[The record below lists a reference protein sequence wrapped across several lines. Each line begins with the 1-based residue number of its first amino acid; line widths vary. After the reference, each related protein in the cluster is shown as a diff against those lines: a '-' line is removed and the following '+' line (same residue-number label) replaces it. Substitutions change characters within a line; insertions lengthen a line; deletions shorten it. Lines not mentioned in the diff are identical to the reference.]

1 MEAVVERPDLTDAEV
16 DALCPNLSQNAAK
29 IRYLRD
35 VLGLQVERR
44 SNGRPLVWRHAL
56 LAAKGAP
63 ARATQAAQAESA
75 NQPNVTAMAQW
86 LGTRKA
92 KHGTKAQGR

>member
-16 DALCPNLSQNAAK
+16 DALCPNLTQNAAK

-56 LAAKGAP
+56 LQAKGMP
-63 ARATQAAQAESA
+63 QRHQAAPTESA
-75 NQPNVTAMAQW
+75 NQPNVTAMAAW

>member
-1 MEAVVERPDLTDAEV
+1 MSEVIDRPDLSDEEV
-16 DALCPNLSQNAAK
+16 DALCPNLTQNAAK

-56 LAAKGAP
+56 LQAKGMPQRLQTAP
-63 ARATQAAQAESA
+63 TESA
-75 NQPNVTAMAQW
+75 NQPNVTAMAAW
-86 LGTRKA
+86 LGNRKA

>member
-16 DALCPNLSQNAAK
+16 DALCPNLTQNAAK

-44 SNGRPLVWRHAL
+44 KQHKPSQRINP
-56 LAAKGAP
+56 
-63 ARATQAAQAESA
+63 T
-75 NQPNVTAMAQW
+75 
-86 LGTRKA
+86 
-92 KHGTKAQGR
+92 

>member
-1 MEAVVERPDLTDAEV
+1 MSEVIDRPDLSDEEV
-16 DALCPNLSQNAAK
+16 DALCPNLTQNAAK
-29 IRYLRD
+29 VRYLRE
-35 VLGLQVERR
+35 VLGLQVDRR

-56 LAAKGAP
+56 LAAKGMQ
-63 ARATQAAQAESA
+63 ATPQRQAVTEAT

-92 KHGTKAQGR
+92 KHGTKSQGR

>member
-1 MEAVVERPDLTDAEV
+1 MELVIERPDLSDEEV
-16 DALCPNLSQNAAK
+16 DALCPNLTQNAAK
-29 IRYLRD
+29 VRYLRN

-56 LAAKGAP
+56 LQAKGMPQRQQAAP
-63 ARATQAAQAESA
+63 AGAA
-75 NQPNVTAMAQW
+75 NQPNVTAMAAW

-92 KHGTKAQGR
+92 KHGAKAQGR